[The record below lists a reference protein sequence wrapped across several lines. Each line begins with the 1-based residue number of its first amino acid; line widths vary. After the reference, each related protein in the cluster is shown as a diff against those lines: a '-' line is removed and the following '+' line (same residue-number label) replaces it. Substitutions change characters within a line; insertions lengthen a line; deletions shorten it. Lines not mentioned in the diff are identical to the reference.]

1 MLVLKEFMNLLLF
14 IINDIY
20 AYDVYDAI
28 KEVESGGDCKAI
40 GDSGKAVGAY
50 QIHEIYVKDANRISG
65 KSYTLEDRYDEKKSL
80 EIVKIVTT
88 YYGNYYKKKT
98 GKEVTPEIIARI
110 HNGGALGWNKSST
123 ISYWN
128 KVKSKL
134 IERTTNTK

>member
-1 MLVLKEFMNLLLF
+1 MKKLLILLLF

-28 KEVESGGDCKAI
+28 KEVESGGDYKAI
-40 GDSGKAVGAY
+40 GDNGKAVGAY

-128 KVKSKL
+128 KVKRKL
-134 IERTTNTK
+134 IERNTNTK

>member
-1 MLVLKEFMNLLLF
+1 MKKLLILLLF

-28 KEVESGGDCKAI
+28 KEVESGGDYKAI
-40 GDSGKAVGAY
+40 GDNGKAVGAY
-50 QIHEIYVKDANRISG
+50 QINEIYVKDANRISG

-80 EIVKIVTT
+80 EMVKIVTT

-98 GKEVTPEIIARI
+98 GKKVTPEIIARI

-123 ISYWN
+123 IN
-128 KVKSKL
+128 KNE
-134 IERTTNTK
+134 I

>member
-1 MLVLKEFMNLLLF
+1 M
-14 IINDIY
+14 
-20 AYDVYDAI
+20 
-28 KEVESGGDCKAI
+28 
-40 GDSGKAVGAY
+40 
-50 QIHEIYVKDANRISG
+50 
-65 KSYTLEDRYDEKKSL
+65 
-80 EIVKIVTT
+80 VKIVTT

-134 IERTTNTK
+134 IERNNNTK

>member
-1 MLVLKEFMNLLLF
+1 MKKLLILLLF

-40 GDSGKAVGAY
+40 GDNGNAVGAY

-134 IERTTNTK
+134 IERNTNTK

>member
-1 MLVLKEFMNLLLF
+1 MKKLLILLLF

-40 GDSGKAVGAY
+40 GDNGKAVGAY

-80 EIVKIVTT
+80 EMVKIVTT

-110 HNGGALGWNKSST
+110 HNGGTLGWNKSSN

-134 IERTTNTK
+134 IERNTNTK

>member
-1 MLVLKEFMNLLLF
+1 MKKLLILLLF

-28 KEVESGGDCKAI
+28 KEVESGGDYKAI
-40 GDSGKAVGAY
+40 GDNGKAVGAY

-65 KSYTLEDRYDEKKSL
+65 KSYTLEERYDEKKSL
-80 EIVKIVTT
+80 EMVKIVTT

-134 IERTTNTK
+134 IERNTNTK

>member
-1 MLVLKEFMNLLLF
+1 MKKLLILLLF

-28 KEVESGGDCKAI
+28 KEVESGGDGKAI
-40 GDSGKAVGAY
+40 GDNGKAVGAY

-80 EIVKIVTT
+80 EMVKIVTT

-134 IERTTNTK
+134 IERNNNTK

>member
-1 MLVLKEFMNLLLF
+1 MKKLLILLLF
-14 IINDIY
+14 VINDIY

-40 GDSGKAVGAY
+40 GDNGNAVGAY

-123 ISYWN
+123 ISYWD

-134 IERTTNTK
+134 IEINTNTK

>member
-1 MLVLKEFMNLLLF
+1 MKKLLILLLF

-28 KEVESGGDCKAI
+28 KEVESRGDCKSI
-40 GDSGKAVGAY
+40 GDNGKAVGAY

-88 YYGNYYKKKT
+88 YYGIYYKKKT

-134 IERTTNTK
+134 NEINTNTN

>member
-1 MLVLKEFMNLLLF
+1 MKKLLILLLF
-14 IINDIY
+14 VINAIY

-40 GDSGKAVGAY
+40 GDNGKSVGAY

-80 EIVKIVTT
+80 EMVKIVTT

-123 ISYWN
+123 ISYWD

-134 IERTTNTK
+134 IEINTNTK

>member
-1 MLVLKEFMNLLLF
+1 MKQLLILLF
-14 IINDIY
+14 ICNINIY
-20 AYDVYDAI
+20 GYDVYDAI

-40 GDSGKAVGAY
+40 GDNGKAVGAY
-50 QIHEIYVKDANRISG
+50 QIHETYVKDANRISG

-110 HNGGALGWNKSST
+110 HNGGASGWNKSST

-134 IERTTNTK
+134 IERNTNTK

>member
-1 MLVLKEFMNLLLF
+1 MKKLLILLLF

-28 KEVESGGDCKAI
+28 KEVESRGDCKAI
-40 GDSGKAVGAY
+40 GDNGKAVGVY

-134 IERTTNTK
+134 IERNTNTK

>member
-1 MLVLKEFMNLLLF
+1 MKQLLILLLF

-28 KEVESGGDCKAI
+28 KEVESRGDCKAI
-40 GDSGKAVGAY
+40 GDNGKAVGAY

-80 EIVKIVTT
+80 EMVKIVTT

-110 HNGGALGWNKSST
+110 HNGGALGWDKSST

-134 IERTTNTK
+134 IEINNNTK

>member
-1 MLVLKEFMNLLLF
+1 MKKLLILLLF

-28 KEVESGGDCKAI
+28 KEVESRGDCKAI
-40 GDSGKAVGAY
+40 GDNGKAVGAY
-50 QIHEIYVKDANRISG
+50 QIHKIYVKDANRISG

-80 EIVKIVTT
+80 DMVKIVTT
-88 YYGNYYKKKT
+88 YYGNYYTKKT

-134 IERTTNTK
+134 IERNTNTK